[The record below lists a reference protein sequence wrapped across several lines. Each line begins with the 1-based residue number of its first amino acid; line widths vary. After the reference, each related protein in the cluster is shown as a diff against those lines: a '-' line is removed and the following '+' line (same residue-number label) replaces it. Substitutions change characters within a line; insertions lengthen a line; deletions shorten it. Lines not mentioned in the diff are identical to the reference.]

1 MKTSLAIVLVLS
13 LLGLSNVSAQNSNS
27 NILGSLL
34 VGGLAGWGIN
44 NVIQRNRR
52 QDAINDAILARS
64 VGIPDPR
71 FGVGLSGGFGRP
83 AFGHQRQFGYGRSHD
98 CKFISLFPKT
108 TKTFLNKLFSSQ
120 ILQHHFSKT
129 NMID

>member
-52 QDAINDAILARS
+52 QDAINDAFLARS
-64 VGIPDPR
+64 VGLPDPR
-71 FGVGLSGGFGRP
+71 FGVGLPGGFGRP
-83 AFGHQRQFGYGRSHD
+83 SSGHQRQFGYGRSHD
-98 CKFISLFPKT
+98 W
-108 TKTFLNKLFSSQ
+108 
-120 ILQHHFSKT
+120 
-129 NMID
+129 

>member
-52 QDAINDAILARS
+52 QDAINDAILARVDDKTKGLHFPS
-64 VGIPDPR
+64 TSKPIKSWKKFR
-71 FGVGLSGGFGRP
+71 F
-83 AFGHQRQFGYGRSHD
+83 
-98 CKFISLFPKT
+98 
-108 TKTFLNKLFSSQ
+108 
-120 ILQHHFSKT
+120 
-129 NMID
+129 

>member
-1 MKTSLAIVLVLS
+1 MKTSLALVLVLS
-13 LLGLSNVSAQNSNS
+13 LLGLSDVSAQNSNS
-27 NILGSLL
+27 KILGSLL

-83 AFGHQRQFGYGRSHD
+83 SFGHQRQFGYGRSHD
-98 CKFISLFPKT
+98 
-108 TKTFLNKLFSSQ
+108 
-120 ILQHHFSKT
+120 
-129 NMID
+129 